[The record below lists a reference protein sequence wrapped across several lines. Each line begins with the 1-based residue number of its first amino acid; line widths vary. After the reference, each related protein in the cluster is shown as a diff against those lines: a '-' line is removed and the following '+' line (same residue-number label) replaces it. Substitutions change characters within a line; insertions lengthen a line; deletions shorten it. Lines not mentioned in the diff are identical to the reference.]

1 MPKAPNSA
9 VGIDLG
15 RHAFKAVHL
24 QRKGSGAN
32 ARPTLTAFATRVV
45 GGDAPAGTADGGE
58 TAGEMS
64 VDTLAHHL
72 KLLLRDL
79 GAPVKACAV
88 ALSSP
93 DNILRLIDQPPTP
106 PHLLRDALR
115 LNGLSL
121 LNQDCRDFVLDCD
134 EVSPPEE
141 TNAPGARRRYL
152 VGGLPRVQVNRVAE
166 ALTKGRVYA
175 DRLGLA
181 PIANYNAFGRAFE
194 LEGAASADEAFL
206 LADIGHE
213 ETRVLAGTGRELV
226 LVRSVEYGGRHFL
239 DAVSGEGAIDRDAA
253 ITLVEQGDAGMAE
266 AGHASLAGLARE
278 LRSSIGFFE
287 GQREQSIRR
296 VFFSGALVKAEM
308 PLQILSDEL
317 EMPCDTWDPL
327 AGCGVVLPKNR
338 MGRFDAERAH
348 LNVACGAALELL
360 QPPSAVAA

>member
-1 MPKAPNSA
+1 MAKAPSSA

-32 ARPTLTAFATRVV
+32 VRPVLTAFATRIV
-45 GGDAPAGTADGGE
+45 GSGGAAE
-58 TAGEMS
+58 DDMS

-72 KLLLRDL
+72 KLLMRDL
-79 GAPVKACAV
+79 GATGKACSV
-88 ALSSP
+88 VISG
-93 DNILRLIDQPPTP
+93 NGGILRLIEQPPTP

-115 LNGLSL
+115 LNGLAL

-134 EVSPPEE
+134 EVSAPEE
-141 TNAPGARRRYL
+141 STAPGAKRRYL

-166 ALTKGRVYA
+166 AINKSRVNV

-181 PIANYNAFGRAFE
+181 AISNYNAFGRAFE
-194 LEGAASADEAFL
+194 MESATSEDEAFL

-226 LVRSVEYGGRHFL
+226 LVRSVEYGGRHFI
-239 DAVSGEGAIDRDAA
+239 DAVSGDSAIDRDAA
-253 ITLVEQGDAGMAE
+253 IMLVEQGDAGMAE

-287 GQREQSIRR
+287 GQREQPIRR

-317 EMPCDTWDPL
+317 EMPCDTWDPF
-327 AGCGVVLPKNR
+327 AGCDVNLPKSR
-338 MGRFDAERAH
+338 MAVFDAERAH

-360 QPPSAVAA
+360 LPPQTA

>member
-1 MPKAPNSA
+1 MAKAPSSA

-32 ARPTLTAFATRVV
+32 ARPVLTAYALRVV
-45 GGDAPAGTADGGE
+45 GSGGTVPGVPE
-58 TAGEMS
+58 EEMN
-64 VDTLAHHL
+64 VDTLAQHL

-79 GAPVKACAV
+79 GVTPRACTVAV
-88 ALSSP
+88 SGAGG
-93 DNILRLIDQPPTP
+93 ILRLIEQPPTP
-106 PHLLRDALR
+106 PELLRDALR
-115 LNGLSL
+115 FNGLTL

-134 EVSPPEE
+134 EVSSPGE
-141 TNAPGARRRYL
+141 TAAGPGARRRYL
-152 VGGLPRVQVNRVAE
+152 VGGLPRAQVNRVAE
-166 ALTKGRVYA
+166 ALEKSRIHA
-175 DRLGLA
+175 DRVGLA

-194 LEGAASADEAFL
+194 LENGHSPDDAFL

-213 ETRVLAGTGRELV
+213 ETRVLAGTSRELV

-239 DAVSGEGAIDRDAA
+239 DAVSGDGAIDREAA
-253 ITLVEQGDAGMAE
+253 VTLVEQGDAGMAE

-287 GQREQSIRR
+287 GQREQAIRR

-317 EMPCDTWDPL
+317 EMPCDTWDPF
-327 AGCGVVLPKNR
+327 AGCDINLPKAR
-338 MGRFDAERAH
+338 MVSFDVERAH
-348 LNVACGAALELL
+348 LNVACGAALEML
-360 QPPSAVAA
+360 QPRPTDA

>member
-1 MPKAPNSA
+1 MAKAPSSA

-24 QRKGSGAN
+24 QRKGSGAS
-32 ARPTLTAFATRVV
+32 ARFVLTAFATRVV
-45 GGDAPAGTADGGE
+45 GGSTTAPEED
-58 TAGEMS
+58 MS
-64 VDTLAHHL
+64 ADTLSQHL

-79 GAPVKACAV
+79 GVTGKACAV
-88 ALSSP
+88 AISGAGG
-93 DNILRLIDQPPTP
+93 ILRLIEQPPTP

-115 LNGLSL
+115 LNGLAL

-134 EVSPPEE
+134 EVSSPEE
-141 TNAPGARRRYL
+141 STAPGAKRRYL

-166 ALTKGRVYA
+166 ALNKSRIHV
-175 DRLGLA
+175 DRLGLG

-194 LEGAASADEAFL
+194 LEGAASDDEAFL

-239 DAVSGEGAIDRDAA
+239 DAVSGDSAIDREAA

-287 GQREQSIRR
+287 GQREQAIRR

-317 EMPCDTWDPL
+317 EMACDTWDPF
-327 AGCGVVLPKNR
+327 AGCDVNLPKSR
-338 MGRFDAERAH
+338 MARFDAERAH

-360 QPPSAVAA
+360 QPPTA